1 MEQDLKYRQRSLAL
15 PQDEG
20 LYHFS
25 NEHDA
30 CGVGLVANLSGQST
44 HAIVTQGLT
53 ILRRL
58 LHRGAA
64 GSDALSGDGAGLL
77 CVIPHDFF
85 QRELGGI
92 LPPTGQYAI
101 GMMFN
106 GVGEEAALEAVV
118 QEEGC
123 KILAWRDVPRVPLTL
138 ISRASSHVP

>member
-1 MEQDLKYRQRSLAL
+1 MSKTFIDIPRLEHVYRPIDERVSDCSEVEMALPTDEIQQLAKRCQNCGLSPNMEQDLKYRQRSLAL

-44 HAIVTQGLT
+44 HDIVIKGLT

-85 QRELGGI
+85 QHEL
-92 LPPTGQYAI
+92 
-101 GMMFN
+101 N
-106 GVGEEAALEAVV
+106 
-118 QEEGC
+118 
-123 KILAWRDVPRVPLTL
+123 
-138 ISRASSHVP
+138 